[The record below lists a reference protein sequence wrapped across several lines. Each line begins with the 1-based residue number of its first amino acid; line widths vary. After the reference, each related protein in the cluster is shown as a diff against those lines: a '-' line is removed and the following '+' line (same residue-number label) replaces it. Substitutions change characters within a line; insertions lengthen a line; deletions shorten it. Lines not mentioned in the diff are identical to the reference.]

1 MTQRPE
7 DDWYATAETAEHQ
20 PGAEALGLK
29 LMRWWGMLFRA
40 LFISI
45 IGIVGYLWLDP
56 QSIGDVPL
64 AELTLNQIL
73 KNVVAAL
80 IAIGCI
86 TWFFNFP
93 ENGAD
98 RTEANPYVAWG
109 RAGGWFSLVALFV
122 VYWLING

>member
-80 IAIGCI
+80 IA
-86 TWFFNFP
+86 
-93 ENGAD
+93 
-98 RTEANPYVAWG
+98 
-109 RAGGWFSLVALFV
+109 
-122 VYWLING
+122 